1 MSIRPVAF
9 VLVAACA
16 HHVQSEPGGGDPGVD
31 ATSPASPTV
40 TIERITDEHRAV
52 PGAMF
57 GGWGPH
63 LGHLIHGATSL
74 WIDDLCSPAVP
85 GDCDVNIDR
94 RVGVF
99 ELVDGGWRQRTT
111 IPLTGVQENTGAL
124 VDGGAVYVYGVAGR
138 NVLECTE
145 AGCATIPLDIGDAAN
160 YVGAAVMPGGGRVVW
175 WTNVVDGGGGSFA
188 YLVNYGGGWN
198 GPRRAAI
205 GGYNACAY
213 AHVTFDGDRARW
225 FCQVVAG
232 LAPNWSFSTLT
243 GTSDAALAEPVA
255 WVVGLA
261 PPAGDTIMS
270 TNDLLG
276 AHLLARSTNGAAV
289 YYHDD
294 AGAYTQQLVVP
305 NTYRA
310 RWIDAADT
318 FALALDVDAHT
329 GLAIRTT
336 PRATLPAG
344 ALDPSTWAETRVP
357 LPADFGSMY
366 AIYPVS
372 PAYQDATIPDVELV
386 VVGSGDEHAAYHVTW
401 RP

>member
-1 MSIRPVAF
+1 MSVRPVAF
-9 VLVAACA
+9 VLLTACA
-16 HHVQSEPGGGDPGVD
+16 HHVQSEPGDPLAD
-31 ATSPASPTV
+31 APSHAPTV
-40 TIERITDEHRAV
+40 TIQRITDEHRAV

-63 LGHLIHGATSL
+63 LGHLVHGATSL
-74 WIDDLCSPAVP
+74 WIDDLCSPATP
-85 GDCDVNIDR
+85 GDCDVNVDR

-99 ELVDGGWRQRTT
+99 ELADGSWHQRTT
-111 IPLTGVQENTGAL
+111 VPLTGVQENTAAL
-124 VDGGAVYVYGVAGR
+124 VENGAIHVYGVAGR
-138 NVLECTE
+138 NILECTE
-145 AGCATIPLDIGDAAN
+145 AGCAAIPLDIGDAAN

-198 GPRRAAI
+198 GPRRGAI

-225 FCQVVAG
+225 FCQVVTG
-232 LAPNWSFSTLT
+232 LAPNWSYATLT
-243 GTSDAALAEPVA
+243 GTSDATLTQPVA
-255 WVVGLA
+255 WVAGLA
-261 PPAGDTIMS
+261 PPSGDTIIS

-276 AHLLARSTNGAAV
+276 AHLLARSGNDAAV
-289 YYHDD
+289 YYYND
-294 AGAYTQQLVVP
+294 GAYAQKLVLP

-310 RWIDAADT
+310 RWIDAANT

-329 GLAIRTT
+329 GLAIRTA

-344 ALDPSTWAETRVP
+344 ALDPTTWTETRVP
-357 LPADFGSMY
+357 LPADFGSVY

-386 VVGSGDEHAAYHVTW
+386 VVGSGDEHAAYHVIW